1 MTQLPKTAKAVI
13 AALTEAFPQLPPA
26 LQVAAR
32 YIIEHPRE
40 VGVHSMR
47 ALATQTA
54 VHPNAFVR
62 LARLIGFD
70 GYDDLRERFR
80 DFVVAGNDLGGFRE
94 RARWLQELVAQGGS
108 AEVLSEMAET
118 IADNVERGFR
128 KQDVRVL
135 EQVCDSILQ
144 ANRVYVLGVGSVF
157 NLAQHFWYVTRMA
170 FAHIVAIPQYGSQPI
185 DDLAHVGA
193 EDVLLALTFQPYRVE
208 TLAAVRM
215 ARQRGARVI
224 GITDSVTSPLAREAD
239 PTLICPTHT
248 PQFFQSHAAV
258 TGLLETLVAML
269 VARSGEDAQTRIE
282 AFHAERLAAGMY
294 EQDPRLGALG

>member
-1 MTQLPKTAKAVI
+1 
-13 AALTEAFPQLPPA
+13 
-26 LQVAAR
+26 
-32 YIIEHPRE
+32 
-40 VGVHSMR
+40 
-47 ALATQTA
+47 
-54 VHPNAFVR
+54 
-62 LARLIGFD
+62 
-70 GYDDLRERFR
+70 
-80 DFVVAGNDLGGFRE
+80 
-94 RARWLQELVAQGGS
+94 
-108 AEVLSEMAET
+108 
-118 IADNVERGFR
+118 
-128 KQDVRVL
+128 
-135 EQVCDSILQ
+135 
-144 ANRVYVLGVGSVF
+144 
-157 NLAQHFWYVTRMA
+157 
-170 FAHIVAIPQYGSQPI
+170 
-185 DDLAHVGA
+185 
-193 EDVLLALTFQPYRVE
+193 VLLALTFQPYRVE